1 MTKIFDKFVSEFYRS
16 ISLLPFDMDTPFQ
29 YSRIATGKNFVGR
42 QQECNLLEALLRN
55 RTSAVLCAPAKT
67 GKRSLIHQVLCNL
80 RIGLYSFTACE
91 TDMTDIR
98 ESAPFLARFASEALR
113 AGIPDAAQR
122 EAAAHSLLDGIPVS
136 FRFDSQCEDTCMLVP
151 EGMPDR
157 QQAAAMLRLPETLA
171 ERNGTDAI
179 VVLREF
185 QNISMPEEGN
195 LLELAEE
202 VWTACRKTTFVFS
215 GSGTNAMKDIFFRQK
230 YFYRFAEKV
239 EISPVDEKEMCDY
252 INKGFQKSGKVAERE
267 LLAGAV
273 RLLDGNCW
281 YINQLFSFCDS
292 LSRGYINEG
301 ILSEALE
308 MLVAAHEPRFME
320 TASGMTGHQ
329 ASLFR
334 AILDG
339 VTRFSSGEIIGKYRL
354 NSSANVRRIKDALQ
368 KKEIITFD
376 AEDNPHILD
385 PLFRYWMTKYFFR

>member
-1 MTKIFDKFVSEFYRS
+1 MTKIFDKFVSEFY
-16 ISLLPFDMDTPFQ
+16 DMDTPFQ
-29 YSRIATGKNFVGR
+29 YSRPATGKNFVGR
-42 QQECNLLEALLRN
+42 QPECNLLEALLRN

-80 RIGLYSFTACE
+80 RIGLFSFTASE
-91 TDMTDIR
+91 TDMTSVRD
-98 ESAPFLARFASEALR
+98 SASFLARFASDALT
-113 AGIPDAAQR
+113 AGIPDPAQR
-122 EAAAHSLLDGIPVS
+122 EQAARSLLDGIPVS
-136 FRFDSQCEDTCMLVP
+136 FRFDSQCEDTCQVVP
-151 EGMPDR
+151 EGIPDR
-157 QQAAAMLRLPETLA
+157 QQAAAMLRLPETIA
-171 ERNGTDAI
+171 ERTGTGAV

-185 QNISMPEEGN
+185 QNIAMTEDDTLPD
-195 LLELAEE
+195 LAEE
-202 VWTACRKTTFVFS
+202 VWTGCRKTSFIFS
-215 GSGTNAMKDIFFRQK
+215 GSATNAMKDIFFRQK
-230 YFYRFAEKV
+230 YFWCFAENV
-239 EISPVDEKEMCDY
+239 EIGPVDEKEMCDY

-301 ILSEALE
+301 VLGEALE

-329 ASLFR
+329 TSLFR

-354 NSSANVRRIKDALQ
+354 NSSANVRRVKDALQ

-376 AEDNPHILD
+376 ADDNPHILD